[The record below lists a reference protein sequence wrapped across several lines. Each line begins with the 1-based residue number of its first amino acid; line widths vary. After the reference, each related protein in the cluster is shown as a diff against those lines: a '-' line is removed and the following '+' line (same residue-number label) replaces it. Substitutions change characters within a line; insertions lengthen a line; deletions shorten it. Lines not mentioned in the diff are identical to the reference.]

1 VARDLPLTAVAFL
14 NLQHAGV
21 GRLKAM
27 RRSAD
32 ACATIWAFAY
42 VKHKTDTWP
51 TQAEYADYWRIS
63 ERSAQREWAVFR
75 EAFPG
80 EDSPERLARWMLSEM
95 SARIE
100 DQSSALTVTAPADL
114 IPA

>member
-1 VARDLPLTAVAFL
+1 MPAADTCPL
-14 NLQHAGV
+14 NLQRAGV
-21 GRLKAM
+21 GRLKAI

-32 ACATIWAFAY
+32 ACATVWAFAY
-42 VKHKTDTWP
+42 EKHKTDVWP

-80 EDSPERLARWMLSEM
+80 EDSPERLARWLLSEV
-95 SARIE
+95 SSHIE
-100 DQSSALTVTAPADL
+100 DQSSALTVTAPPDL
-114 IPA
+114 VPA